1 MSFSEGEK
9 KRIDVAILLAFRQI
23 ASMKNSAKINLLISD
38 EVDGGL
44 DGVALEKFVS
54 LMTDGIDANVWV
66 ISHVLSNTELV
77 NMFESQCQVKKIG
90 DFSTMEIV

>member
-54 LMTDGIDANVWV
+54 LMTDGVDANTWV
-66 ISHVLSNTELV
+66 ISHVLSGTELV
-77 NMFESQCQVKKIG
+77 NMFESQCFVKKIG
-90 DFSTMEIV
+90 DFSVMEMR